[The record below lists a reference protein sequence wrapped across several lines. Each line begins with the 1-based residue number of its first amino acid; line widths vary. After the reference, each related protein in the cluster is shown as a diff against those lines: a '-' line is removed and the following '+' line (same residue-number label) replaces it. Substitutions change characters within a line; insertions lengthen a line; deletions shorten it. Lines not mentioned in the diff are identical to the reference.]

1 MWRKI
6 KTSRILLSGL
16 VFRLI
21 VIIAQIGFFWL
32 ITGSLVFASW
42 TAVAWNAVNI
52 GIYYAY
58 HIPVA
63 KLFKLGSGKCSDC
76 GKKT

>member
-6 KTSRILLSGL
+6 KTGRLLISGL

-21 VIIAQIGFFWL
+21 VIIVQIAFFY
-32 ITGSLVFASW
+32 IVTGDMAFASW
-42 TAVAWNAVNI
+42 TAVVWNVINV

-63 KLFKLGSGKCSDC
+63 KLFKIGEE
-76 GKKT
+76 